1 MLDFKDFVNNEST
14 EQNVW
19 NNSFQTL
26 DNWQHKNLISK
37 KRLTSELIPKVLESI
52 YILESWAGNVEI
64 KMVLC

>member
-52 YILESWAGNVEI
+52 YILESWVGNVEI

>member
-37 KRLTSELIPKVLESI
+37 KRLTSELIPNVLESI